1 MTVVA
6 FPFVIRLY
14 CMAQLTFGK
23 GDYPAGLASSPEIH
37 LGLEVRDRKSG
48 VKQKDL
54 TRVAAVKDGGG
65 HVARNM
71 GVF

>member
-6 FPFVIRLY
+6 LPFAIRLY

-23 GDYPAGLASSPEIH
+23 EDYPAGLASSPEIH
-37 LGLEVRDRKSG
+37 LGREIRDRKSG

-54 TRVAAVKDGGG
+54 TSVAAIKHGGG

-71 GVF
+71 GSF